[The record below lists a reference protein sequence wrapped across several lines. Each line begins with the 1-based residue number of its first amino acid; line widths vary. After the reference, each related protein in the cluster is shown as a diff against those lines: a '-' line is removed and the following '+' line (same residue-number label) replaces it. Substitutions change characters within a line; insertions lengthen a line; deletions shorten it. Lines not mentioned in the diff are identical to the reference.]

1 MSGDEIDLNVDW
13 VHEFEKDE
21 EIYKDFY
28 KDTIESVKIF
38 ILYVDKKNNLFHIK
52 KSLCTLENSEIK
64 KETFIEILKENMF
77 HNNIKYRPISILKW
91 NMDMEPE
98 DVSSY
103 LRDNTRFNF
112 LSIESKIDTLK
123 FNDSINLF
131 HNINSLYIVY
141 HESWKSFNNRTKKI
155 YIKSKKLNRRR
166 TKYKRDLKKS

>member
-1 MSGDEIDLNVDW
+1 MSDKDITLDVDW
-13 VHEFEKDE
+13 VQEFEKDE

-28 KDTIESVKIF
+28 KDTIESVRIF
-38 ILYVDKKNNLFHIK
+38 VLCVDKKNNLFHIK

-64 KETFIEILKENMF
+64 KETLIKILKENMY
-77 HNNIKYRPISILKW
+77 HNEVKYRPISILKW
-91 NMDMEPE
+91 NMDMEPGE
-98 DVSSY
+98 VAGY
-103 LRDNTRFNF
+103 LRDNSKFNF
-112 LSIESKIDTLK
+112 LSVESKINTLK

-155 YIKSKKLNRRR
+155 YIGSKKLNRRK